1 MRIVFFGTSRF
12 AIPGLIKIY
21 HSKHKIGTVVTQ
33 PDRRSGRG
41 LKVRYNPVKEEAH
54 RLGLKIEQPEDILG
68 ESSTEGQAKLSDKR
82 AFALLRSIEADLF
95 VVISYGKILSRD
107 VLAIPKL
114 YSINLHGSLLP
125 KYRGAAPINWAIING
140 EDKTGVTVIKMI
152 EKVDAGDILS
162 SREVDI
168 GINDT
173 AGNLEDVLSNAGAE
187 LLLDTINLIERGE
200 AASTPQNEPE
210 SSYAPKLKKSDGLIN
225 WNMSAYNIHNRVRG
239 MAPRPGA
246 FTYIEEDGIKR
257 LLKVWQTSVIMNDED
272 TPGFETGVITKVS
285 KDGITVQTGD
295 GKLLLKEL
303 QLEGGRKVPACQFV
317 IGHKINTGT
326 ILWKE

>member
-1 MRIVFFGTSRF
+1 MRLIFWGTSRF

-21 HSKHKIGTVVTQ
+21 NSTHQIETVVTQ

-41 LKVRYNPVKEEAH
+41 LKYGYNPVKEEAH
-54 RLGLKIEQPEDILG
+54 RLGLKIEQPEDIL
-68 ESSTEGQAKLSDKR
+68 SDKR
-82 AFALLRSIEADLF
+82 TFELLRSIKADLF
-95 VVISYGKILSRD
+95 VVISYGKILSRN

-140 EDKTGVTVIKMI
+140 EDKTGVTVLKMT

-173 AGNLEDVLSNAGAE
+173 AGNLEDALSNAGAG
-187 LLLDTINLIERGE
+187 LLLDTINLIEQGE
-200 AASTPQNEPE
+200 VVFSPQNETE
-210 SSYAPKLKKSDGLIN
+210 SSYAPKLKKSDGLID
-225 WNMSAYNIHNRVRG
+225 WRMSAYRIHNMVRG
-239 MAPRPGA
+239 MMPRPGA
-246 FTYIEEDGIKR
+246 FTYMEEDGIKR
-257 LLKVWQTSVIMNDED
+257 LLKVWQTSIVLNSEG
-272 TPGFETGVITKVS
+272 TSGFEPGRITKVS
-285 KDGITVQTGD
+285 KDGITVQTGN

-303 QLEGGRKVPACQFV
+303 QIEGGRRVSAYQFA
-317 IGHKINTGT
+317 IGRKIDSGT

>member
-1 MRIVFFGTSRF
+1 MRIIFWGTSRF

-21 HSKHKIGTVVTQ
+21 NSTHKIETVVTQ

-41 LKVRYNPVKEEAH
+41 LKYRYNPVKEEAH
-54 RLGLKIEQPEDILG
+54 RLGLKIEQPEDIL
-68 ESSTEGQAKLSDKR
+68 SDKM

-95 VVISYGKILSRD
+95 VVVSYGKILSRD

-140 EDKTGVTVIKMI
+140 EDKTGVTVIKMT

-162 SREVDI
+162 SREVDM

-173 AGNLEDVLSNAGAE
+173 ADNLEDVLSNVGAE
-187 LLLDTINLIERGE
+187 LLIDTINLIDLGE
-200 AASTPQNEPE
+200 VVFTPQNE
-210 SSYAPKLKKSDGLIN
+210 SKVSYAPKLKKSDGLIN
-225 WNMSAYNIHNRVRG
+225 WKMSAYQIHNRVRG
-239 MAPRPGA
+239 MVPWPGA
-246 FTYIEEDGIKR
+246 FTYIEEDGIKK
-257 LLKVWQTSVIMNDED
+257 LLKVWQTSLVMDSENI
-272 TPGFETGVITKVS
+272 PGFKTKSDNLYGGAGAITKVS

-303 QLEGGRKVPACQFV
+303 QVEGGRRVPACQFV
-317 IGHKINTGT
+317 IGHKIDIGT